1 MARKTLEE
9 RALEL
14 YEGYRARKDKDAY
27 AQRVIN
33 STLDPN
39 KSYNYND
46 LRTIDW
52 NSAVDNYYKNN
63 NVNSYYL
70 SRSDV
75 AGAIQDRIQQYNPTN
90 DKYFKQAT
98 DYLQGGKARRGSGI
112 TNFYDY
118 EKAYQEGKRGEEL
131 SKIYN
136 EAVGNASKYA
146 QSLWGRDADNALKNY
161 SNKIWDEGGYSEA
174 NVDRYRK
181 DLQDTGLFNDATIDA
196 LVEQFKFINPRP
208 QVSESD
214 YNQAKSD
221 FDIALEQY
229 AKDTYKNRDLS
240 ETNLSDII
248 KERAQQRN
256 NLIDLYSSKIAP
268 YETKQWSNAGIL
280 KAAENVANRASA
292 QNNQEESAKLGLIA
306 DALKQYGINTRTAAD
321 AERDYNYAYNEVQT
335 LTARKEELEEEN
347 ALLLNKRADIY
358 NNVAWTGNRPVEN
371 DISDI
376 DQKLQQNEEEL
387 TEVTKELANANND
400 LVSAGNENNNY
411 IALRRSSELDPN
423 GTLSYEQLLKRMEE
437 SGESYTIADS
447 MLLEDKITTESQA
460 EAEEARLKQLR
471 ESAATQKEKDEI
483 NSQRKK
489 ILDLKNVL
497 QIEKKYNPYKNSEDY
512 DTVVNDSILEAQR
525 KVDEY
530 NEYTENYDPS
540 KKPEWY
546 STDWDL
552 FLIVNGVNDTS
563 RLSYYDG
570 TFLGDK
576 SYATSGG
583 AAYDRVKYKDLPED
597 VKNMFNYIFKTK
609 GLYEA
614 SAYLRDVEK
623 SNDFQLSTTNKMIDY
638 LEKQAEEHPII
649 SSIESVGYNLGSGFG
664 FIEDT
669 YNKLTDTPI
678 NIYSPA
684 HSAAHSRDA
693 IRNTVAE
700 SLGDVGGTV
709 YQAGMG
715 IIDSAIPAVIGGAV
729 AAPLSAISGMSSA
742 AANSIVSTISSLFM
756 ASQSATSTVIQNKMA
771 GASDD
776 QAFLSGI
783 VSLIAETL
791 TEKVSLDLILKNP
804 ASSLKRIAR
813 NFGTEGSEELLSN
826 WINRIADNVING
838 DNSEFNRMYQ
848 EYIKNGDSYNQ
859 ALSKALLNMITEDAT
874 SFIAGGFGGMLIGG
888 SFDALNHST
897 NSYAGK
903 SLSTSEYN
911 TLVKYA
917 ENNNELSGLTDSK
930 SDVAKGQL
938 YYAVQNDITERLNRS
953 KDVDS
958 LKSDYDTLIK
968 EYGNG
973 TIGEMATRAYQNKL
987 ATFDKKSVGSFINS
1001 KLNKT
1006 SDIIKSAKASQ
1017 NEDIVKRAKAI
1028 ENSPT
1033 DEAVGDLYIRMNK
1046 QSQEAESEQQ
1056 IVRNSIQEYLYNS
1069 DEFKN
1074 SRQTEIDK
1082 ATNAIVK
1089 TINGNKLSKSE
1100 QAIISNSKTAAEIID
1115 QIKTNK
1121 GDIAADIQTKVSMRR
1136 YSGSNLDSSVGV
1148 ASIPVSTSK
1157 AKVNGVSTDIVQVTY
1172 GKNGQMNAVTTD
1184 GTTVP
1189 ISSVEFENETDTKL
1203 YSAAATYKDSAIS
1216 SAFIA
1221 GYNNTSYKTDVD
1233 VSDYKNEFDRYL
1245 NYGENLIPFEKAQIS
1260 DGKVTDDVAKLVY
1273 SIGYNKGAKSLK
1285 PGVNY
1290 AFEKASNQER
1300 FIRKIAKE
1308 TETQK
1313 IIDEIGKDLGVRII
1327 ITDSLPSDQG
1337 GLLSSIGS
1345 DEAIFI
1351 QYNANNG
1358 LIAVTFGHE
1367 IFHFLEQYNP
1377 KGTKELQ
1384 DIIIS
1389 HLKENG
1395 KYESL
1400 VSEASSAYKTQ
1411 EESVINKEIA
1421 ANSMF
1426 DVLNNKSLIKEIYKR
1441 NGESFYEKV
1450 ENEIGRFFNSLK
1462 KAINKLSGKNQTISA
1477 LKNDLDF
1484 LSNVREKFEEVYNEA
1499 RENKLSKPSQEQT
1512 VSGNVEYSKSRVPNI
1527 RNSDVKDFLDK
1538 KKIRNNIEKL
1548 LQDTRNID
1556 IQESRASIEKSARSI
1571 INNSGSKYNAETLA
1585 VQLESILINDELNTE
1600 GLIAEVSNLV
1610 ESVWNESESIYRST
1624 EAQEFLQDYKGKT
1637 IYVPENSIFGTAES
1651 LNEQFGK
1658 TFKFT
1663 SEKGN
1668 YDYNIS
1674 KFARDVES
1682 VVGSYVDSTE
1692 SNLSDMLNLIV
1703 NPEKEYGLSFLEF
1716 EKNKNEIDEAAM
1728 FRAID
1733 LITNSIKGKRSEYQN
1748 FKTYRNSYKEIEKL
1762 LTNNKFIDFEK
1773 RMIKN
1778 ARKEK
1783 TAALKTMSRISS
1795 ELRKRVEHKTKNG
1808 KEKYVLDGIQK
1819 PAENIIQVYDFITKN
1834 QSSINEAE
1842 FGRLY
1847 NLCDNLYKSLKDMEE
1862 DIYGLE
1868 SYEYSNLAETL
1879 KENVSKESGG
1889 YKYAGSFDEKGN
1901 AVIKPRPRRISDILS
1916 NEDVFIVQDL
1926 LSGIRKLDNDGKT
1939 VFLAGQRV
1947 DAVQSAVEI
1956 TNYLEGKRSNLAKVE
1971 LANRNAGISSI
1982 SGILNNSFV
1991 TPVYFFETLGP
2002 VGQKIFT
2009 DLSYAQEQVYFDI
2022 KQIEDFVKN
2031 VASKLDTKA
2040 INKVETYKIGKHEV
2054 KMTKK
2059 HIMYLYALGKRDA
2072 AKGKIARIDI
2082 KREKGSWLLDKVGLS
2097 TKVSAQ
2103 KGIDITSADIE
2114 KLSNKLS
2121 AEERAVADEMVQFMS
2136 TIGSSWGNEASMT
2149 MYGYKKFREKDYT
2162 PLISSDDE
2170 RPVKFKDLSQNAA
2183 ELLSGMYAI
2192 ENSGFTKKV
2201 TKSNGTYVVG
2211 DIFDIFVDHM
2221 TQMAIYHNMAPVIH
2235 NFNKIYNAMDVR
2247 NAGGK
2252 KIKTRISSQWGK
2264 HLYGSENNNADTYIK
2279 KLILN
2284 LNNVNTYYNEH
2295 AKLAQKVKASY
2306 VIGSI
2311 WVAAKQPLSYF
2322 KASYVLDNDVLA
2334 KAALLR
2340 MGKKEFEEAMQ
2351 YNGLALRKGKYGGYT
2366 TGKSRSI
2373 KESITMYSEGKA
2385 ERNIR
2390 KIYDALSYLTEKA
2403 DETTWGTIWYATKL
2417 QIEKD
2422 MPDLEVG
2429 SDQYFEAV
2437 SKKFSEVINKT
2448 QVVDTPLNRAQI
2460 RRSDSDIAQTFAM
2473 FADEV
2478 LVTYNIARNIVLG
2491 DTGKYTGK
2499 GAKAKAM
2506 ANFLASYALIAALE
2520 AAINAFRDTISDKDR
2535 VEWVF
2540 EGYLDNYIKNFAIG
2554 LIPDLPG
2561 LSQIVSAYQG
2571 FSNTPPD
2578 MVLYESI
2585 GKLLKKTTKTINDI
2599 AENRDDP
2606 EFNLGAEVWGGIG
2619 YGSTEILKIL
2629 ASFTG
2634 LPVSRWANDFEA
2646 VMDSIFISVGLMPLG
2661 VELNSSRVALAV
2673 DKEKFGTAKRYI
2685 DEILQKNEEE
2695 KNKYRKVSNS
2705 EIKGNI
2711 RSSITRKVKEKYIDY
2726 VKSGE
2731 LDKANKL
2738 KEDLKRL
2745 DIGYKN
2751 SDFSDWIKE
2760 YDKEQEKKRKE
2771 KEEDERLKNEG

>member
-14 YEGYRARKDKDAY
+14 YEGYRARKDKDAH

-33 STLDPN
+33 SVLEPN

-63 NVNSYYL
+63 NANSYYL
-70 SRSDV
+70 SRSEL
-75 AGAIQDRIQQYNPTN
+75 AGAIQDRINQYNPIN

-118 EKAYQEGKRGEEL
+118 EKAYQEGKTGEEL

-146 QSLWGRDADNALKNY
+146 QSLWGRDADNALNNY

-196 LVEQFKFINPRP
+196 LVEQFKLINPRP
-208 QVSESD
+208 QVSKSD

-280 KAAENVANRASA
+280 KAAENVASRANA
-292 QNNQEESAKLGLIA
+292 QNNQEEAAKLGLIA
-306 DALKQYGINTRTAAD
+306 DALKQYGINTRTGAD
-321 AERDYNYAYNEVQT
+321 IEKSYENAYNTVQT
-335 LTARKEELEEEN
+335 LTARKEELEKEIKTL
-347 ALLLNKRADIY
+347 ANKR
-358 NNVAWTGNRPVEN
+358 
-371 DISDI
+371 
-376 DQKLQQNEEEL
+376 QNERMNTGMYASLDSQIQKASEEHA
-387 TEVTKELANANND
+387 EVTRALASANND

-423 GTLSYEQLLKRMEE
+423 GALSYEQLLKRMEE

-447 MLLEDKITTESQA
+447 MLLADKITTESQIDA
-460 EAEEARLKQLR
+460 EVDRLK
-471 ESAATQKEKDEI
+471 AIKKNANTQADKDAIDEQI
-483 NSQRKK
+483 YWIEGQ
-489 ILDLKNVL
+489 KNVL
-497 QIEKKYNPYKNSEDY
+497 KVQKKTEEVKKQTDYSAEIEGINEDIISKSSIFESAFAESGRTGTLMDRVQVYSRMGLMGEQWYNDDYILLFAINGIEDAQNLYDTDIANYGYYETKNVPDDVRNTFNYLFYKNGPEEAKEYWEYFKNSPERKQFVTEVMVTDAAEFSGEHPFRAWLSDRLTMLPRVGESVVSLVTGNATDPYSSANALSQTVAAHEQGVY
-512 DTVVNDSILEAQR
+512 DTYGSGWGLLYSGAGSVADMAQAAAIGAGAG
-525 KVDEY
+525 KVA
-530 NEYTENYDPS
+530 S
-540 KKPEWY
+540 
-546 STDWDL
+546 
-552 FLIVNGVNDTS
+552 
-563 RLSYYDG
+563 LSG
-570 TFLGDK
+570 
-576 SYATSGG
+576 
-583 AAYDRVKYKDLPED
+583 
-597 VKNMFNYIFKTK
+597 
-609 GLYEA
+609 A
-614 SAYLRDVEK
+614 SAKTATAVQK
-623 SNDFQLSTTNKMIDY
+623 AVTTAVQVVPGMATTITEQKKVGASDA
-638 LEKQAEEHPII
+638 QAI
-649 SSIESVGYNLGSGFG
+649 
-664 FIEDT
+664 
-669 YNKLTDTPI
+669 
-678 NIYSPA
+678 A
-684 HSAAHSRDA
+684 
-693 IRNTVAE
+693 
-700 SLGDVGGTV
+700 
-709 YQAGMG
+709 MG
-715 IIDSAIPAVIGGAV
+715 IIT
-729 AAPLSAISGMSSA
+729 A
-742 AANSIVSTISSLFM
+742 AAEI
-756 ASQSATSTVIQNKMA
+756 
-771 GASDD
+771 
-776 QAFLSGI
+776 
-783 VSLIAETL
+783 L
-791 TEKVSLDLILKNP
+791 TESYSIDLILKNP
-804 ASSLKRIAR
+804 ASALKRVPR
-813 NFGTEGSEELLSN
+813 NFFAEGSEEVFSN
-826 WINRIADNVING
+826 WFTRIADSIING
-838 DNSEFNRMYQ
+838 DNSEFERTYRQ
-848 EYIKNGDSYNQ
+848 AVLNGSSNSDALSQ
-859 ALSKALLNMITEDAT
+859 ALLGMMQEDAV
-874 SFIAGGFGGMLIGG
+874 SLIVGGVGG
-888 SFDALNHST
+888 SAMGGVFDVASHGT
-897 NSYAGK
+897 NAYAGK

-917 ENNNELSGLTDSK
+917 ENNNKLSGLTDSK
-930 SDVAKGQL
+930 SDVAKGRL

-1074 SRQTEIDK
+1074 SRQAEIDK

-1100 QAIISNSKTAAEIID
+1100 QAIISNSNTASEIID

-1157 AKVNGVSTDIVQVTY
+1157 AKVNGVSADIVQVTY

-1189 ISSVEFENETDTKL
+1189 ISSVEFENETDAKL

-1308 TETQK
+1308 PGTQK

-1389 HLKENG
+1389 HLKEKG

-1400 VSEASSAYKTQ
+1400 ASEASSAYKTQ

-1499 RENKLSKPSQEQT
+1499 RENKLSKPSQAET

-1548 LQDTRNID
+1548 FQDTRNID

-1585 VQLESILINDELNTE
+1585 VQLESILLNDELNADS
-1600 GLIAEVSNLV
+1600 LIAEVSNLV

-1879 KENVSKESGG
+1879 KENVSKESGD
-1889 YKYAGSFDEKGN
+1889 YKYVDSFDEKGN
-1901 AVIKPRPRRISDILS
+1901 AVIKPKPRRISDILS

-1926 LSGIRKLDNDGKT
+1926 LSGIRKLDNDGKS

-1947 DAVQSAVEI
+1947 DAIQSAVEI

-2022 KQIEDFVKN
+2022 KQIEDFVEN

-2136 TIGSSWGNEASMT
+2136 TIGASWGNEASIA
-2149 MYGYKKFREKDYT
+2149 MYGYKKFREKNYIS
-2162 PLISSDDE
+2162 LISSDDE
-2170 RPVKFKDLSQNAA
+2170 RPVKFKDLSQNAS

-2201 TKSNGTYVVG
+2201 TKSSGTYVVG

-2264 HLYGSENNNADTYIK
+2264 HLYGSESNNADTYIK

-2340 MGKKEFEEAMQ
+2340 IGKKEFEEAMQ

-2506 ANFLASYALIAALE
+2506 ANFLASYVLIAALE

-2585 GKLLKKTTKTINDI
+2585 GKLLKKTAKTINDI

-2606 EFNLGAEVWGGIG
+2606 EFNLGAEIWGGIG

-2634 LPVSRWANDFEA
+2634 LPVSRWSNDIES
-2646 VMDSIFISVGLMPLG
+2646 VIDSVFISIGFMPLG

-2760 YDKEQEKKRKE
+2760 YDKEQEMKRKE

>member
-14 YEGYRARKDKDAY
+14 YEGYRARKDKDAH

-33 STLDPN
+33 SALEPN

-70 SRSDV
+70 SRSEL
-75 AGAIQDRIQQYNPTN
+75 AGAVQDRIQKYNPIN

-118 EKAYQEGKRGEEL
+118 EKAYQEGKTGEEL

-146 QSLWGRDADNALKNY
+146 QSLWGRDADNALNNY

-181 DLQDTGLFNDATIDA
+181 DLQGTGLFNDAKIDA
-196 LVEQFKFINPRP
+196 LVEQFKLINPRP

-280 KAAENVANRASA
+280 KAAENVASRANA
-292 QNNQEESAKLGLIA
+292 QENQEESIKLGLIA
-306 DALKQYGINTRTAAD
+306 RALEQYGINTRTAAD
-321 AERDYNYAYNEVQT
+321 AERDYNYAYNTVQT

-358 NNVAWTGNRPVEN
+358 NNVAWTGNGPVEN

-376 DQKLQQNEEEL
+376 DQKLQQNEEDL
-387 TEVTKELANANND
+387 TEVTKELAIANND
-400 LVSAGNENNNY
+400 LESSSMERENREAQRFAVEY
-411 IALRRSSELDPN
+411 DPN
-423 GTLSYEQLLKRMEE
+423 GTLRYDQLLKYVEE
-437 SGESYTIADS
+437 NGDSYFGAA
-447 MLLEDKITTESQA
+447 EDVYLQSKITDSEQAKKEIDRLKEKEKNASSDEEKERIRLARQDAEDLRTEVDFQKKYAHIEDRPDYENIVSEA
-460 EAEEARLKQLR
+460 KKEAEEKG
-471 ESAATQKEKDEI
+471 KD
-483 NSQRKK
+483 
-489 ILDLKNVL
+489 
-497 QIEKKYNPYKNSEDY
+497 
-512 DTVVNDSILEAQR
+512 
-525 KVDEY
+525 VDEY
-530 NEYTENYDPS
+530 SKDGSRPSWYNYKD
-540 KKPEWY
+540 WY
-546 STDWDL
+546 R
-552 FLIVNGVNDTS
+552 FLLVNGTS
-563 RLSYYDG
+563 EDISNQYEQDN
-570 TFLGDK
+570 LGAPGK
-576 SYATSGG
+576 
-583 AAYDRVKYKDLPED
+583 AYTYRDLPEE
-597 VKNMFNYIFKTK
+597 VINNFNYLFKTE
-609 GLYEA
+609 GIE
-614 SAYLRDVEK
+614 SAEEYLKMLGETNSFLEYNTK
-623 SNDFQLSTTNKMIDY
+623 KMSKILSD
-638 LEKQAEEHPII
+638 QAKEHPIASSI
-649 SSIESVGYNLGSGFG
+649 SSIVYAQQKGYGAAENIGKFLRGEQMQEYSVGNSYSYANDALISSVAEELDKNWFNGAGKIYSGVMSAVNQVITLAAGSLVATPLSVGSGVVTSVMSK
-664 FIEDT
+664 IAS
-669 YNKLTDTPI
+669 KLPMM
-678 NIYSPA
+678 
-684 HSAAHSRDA
+684 
-693 IRNTVAE
+693 
-700 SLGDVGGTV
+700 L
-709 YQAGMG
+709 
-715 IIDSAIPAVIGGAV
+715 
-729 AAPLSAISGMSSA
+729 MS
-742 AANSIVSTISSLFM
+742 
-756 ASQSATSTVIQNKMA
+756 SQSATDVIIRNKQK
-771 GASDD
+771 GATDT
-776 QAFLSGI
+776 QAFSMGI
-783 VSLIAETL
+783 ITFIAEAL
-791 TEKVSLDLILKNP
+791 SESFSVEKVLKAP
-804 ASSLKRIAR
+804 GSFLKRLGEGFLAE
-813 NFGTEGSEELLSN
+813 GTEEVVSN
-826 WINRIADNVING
+826 WISRLADSIVNR
-838 DNSEFNRMYQ
+838 DNSDFQR
-848 EYIKNGDSYNQ
+848 EYKEQIKNGATETEALTATFLSMLGEDLESFFAGGVMGSLFRGSYD
-859 ALSKALLNMITEDAT
+859 LLNYSVVSQT
-874 SFIAGGFGGMLIGG
+874 G
-888 SFDALNHST
+888 S
-897 NSYAGK
+897 
-903 SLSTSEYN
+903 SLSQPEYESM
-911 TLVKYA
+911 VHYA
-917 ENNNELSGLTDSK
+917 ENSK
-930 SDVAKGQL
+930 NLDTMAKDKGNFAKGQL

-973 TIGEMATRAYQNKL
+973 TIGEIATRAYQNKL

-1033 DEAVGDLYIRMNK
+1033 DEAIGDLYIRMNK

-1148 ASIPVSTSK
+1148 ASIPISTTK

-1189 ISSVEFENETDTKL
+1189 VSSVEFENETDAKL
-1203 YSAAATYKDSAIS
+1203 YSTAATYKDPAIS

-1260 DGKVTDDVAKLVY
+1260 DGKVTEDVAKLVY

-1308 TETQK
+1308 PETQK

-1337 GLLSSIGS
+1337 GLLSAIDS
-1345 DEAIFI
+1345 DDVIFI

-1367 IFHFLEQYNP
+1367 IFHFLERYNA
-1377 KGTKELQ
+1377 KGAKELQ
-1384 DIIIS
+1384 DIIIN

-1400 VSEASSAYKTQ
+1400 ASEASSAYKTQ
-1411 EESVINKEIA
+1411 EESVINREIA

-1450 ENEIGRFFNSLK
+1450 ENEIGRFFNSMK

-1484 LSNVREKFEEVYNEA
+1484 LSNIREKFEEVYNEA
-1499 RENKLSKPSQEQT
+1499 RENKLSNTGQTET

-1527 RNSDVKDFLDK
+1527 RNSDVKDFLNK
-1538 KKIRNNIEKL
+1538 KKIRNRIEKL
-1548 LQDTRNID
+1548 FQDIRNVD
-1556 IQESRASIEKSARSI
+1556 IREVRSSIEKSVRRI
-1571 INNSGSKYNAETLA
+1571 INNSGSKYNPETLA
-1585 VQLESILINDELNTE
+1585 IQLESILLNDELNAD

-1716 EKNKNEIDEAAM
+1716 EKNRNEIDEAAM

-1889 YKYAGSFDEKGN
+1889 YKYADSFDEKGN
-1901 AVIKPRPRRISDILS
+1901 AVIKPKPRSISDILS

-1926 LSGIRKLDNDGKT
+1926 LSGIRKLDNDGKS

-2149 MYGYKKFREKDYT
+2149 MYGYKKFREKNYIS
-2162 PLISSDDE
+2162 LISSDDE
-2170 RPVKFKDLSQNAA
+2170 RPVKFKDLSQNAS

-2340 MGKKEFEEAMQ
+2340 IGKKEFEEAMQ
-2351 YNGLALRKGKYGGYT
+2351 YNGLALRKGKYGGYN

-2373 KESITMYSEGKA
+2373 KESITMYSDGKA

-2448 QVVDTPLNRAQI
+2448 QVVDTPLNRAQV
-2460 RRSDSDIAQTFAM
+2460 RRSDSDAVQFLAM
-2473 FADEV
+2473 FSDEI

-2506 ANFLASYALIAALE
+2506 ANFLSSYVLMAALA

-2540 EGYLDNYIKNFAIG
+2540 EGYLDNYIKNFAIE

-2606 EFNLGAEVWGGIG
+2606 EFNLGAEIWGGIG

-2634 LPVSRWANDFEA
+2634 LPVSRWSNDIES
-2646 VMDSIFISVGLMPLG
+2646 VIDSVFISIGFMPLG

-2731 LDKANKL
+2731 LDKANEL
-2738 KEDLKRL
+2738 KENLKRL

-2760 YDKEQEKKRKE
+2760 YDKEQEVKRKE

>member
-14 YEGYRARKDKDAY
+14 YEGYRARKDKDAH

-33 STLDPN
+33 SALEPN

-46 LRTIDW
+46 LRTMDW
-52 NSAVDNYYKNN
+52 NSAIDNYYKNN
-63 NVNSYYL
+63 NANSYYV
-70 SRSDV
+70 SRSEL
-75 AGAIQDRIQQYNPTN
+75 AGAVQDRIQKYNPIN

-118 EKAYQEGKRGEEL
+118 EKAYQEGKTGEEL

-146 QSLWGRDADNALKNY
+146 QSLWGRDADNALNNY

-181 DLQDTGLFNDATIDA
+181 DLQGTGLFNDAKIDA
-196 LVEQFKFINPRP
+196 LVEQFKLINPRP

-280 KAAENVANRASA
+280 KAAENVASRANA
-292 QNNQEESAKLGLIA
+292 QENQEESIKLGLIA
-306 DALKQYGINTRTAAD
+306 RALEQYGINTRTAAD
-321 AERDYNYAYNEVQT
+321 AERDYNYAYNTVQT
-335 LTARKEELEEEN
+335 LTARK
-347 ALLLNKRADIY
+347 
-358 NNVAWTGNRPVEN
+358 
-371 DISDI
+371 
-376 DQKLQQNEEEL
+376 EEL

-400 LVSAGNENNNY
+400 LEKLENENNNH
-411 IALRRSSELDPN
+411 IALKRLSELDPN
-423 GTLSYEQLLKRMEE
+423 GVLSYEQLLKRMEE

-447 MLLEDKITTESQA
+447 MLLADKITTESQA
-460 EAEEARLKQLR
+460 EEERKRLNTLKKELT
-471 ESAATQKEKDEI
+471 SDKEKKSVEELINNATLIKKEI
-483 NSQRKK
+483 GFKKVQSKYDYASESEDFEKVTKAAKEKMQKK
-489 ILDLKNVL
+489 ILEAELFFDANPVKASMINSSAELSGKP
-497 QIEKKYNPYKNSEDY
+497 IEGLEWYNSEWK
-512 DTVVNDSILEAQR
+512 TALA
-525 KVDEY
+525 
-530 NEYTENYDPS
+530 
-540 KKPEWY
+540 
-546 STDWDL
+546 
-552 FLIVNGVNDTS
+552 VNGSDMAQANEAGYVDVTKENS
-563 RLSYYDG
+563 
-570 TFLGDK
+570 K
-576 SYATSGG
+576 YA
-583 AAYDRVKYKDLPED
+583 KLPNE
-597 VKNMFNYIFKTK
+597 V
-609 GLYEA
+609 
-614 SAYLRDVEK
+614 V
-623 SNDFQLSTTNKMIDY
+623 
-638 LEKQAEEHPII
+638 
-649 SSIESVGYNLGSGFG
+649 
-664 FIEDT
+664 DT
-669 YNKLTDTPI
+669 YNYILFTDGVEKANQYLSDIEETEYFNDVI
-678 NIYSPA
+678 AREGVLSKSEDLA
-684 HSAAHSRDA
+684 RDRPVTA
-693 IRNTVAE
+693 SIQSVAE
-700 SLGDVGGTV
+700 NLKSGAGIFDSVYSKITDQPIDIYKDVYLPSQMSTHMRGAVAENLGDVGGTI
-709 YQAGMG
+709 YQAGMS
-715 IIDSAIPAVIGGAV
+715 IIDSVIPVVIGGAIS
-729 AAPLSAISGMSSA
+729 APLSAAAGLSA
-742 AANSIVSTISSLFM
+742 ATINSIVSTTTSLFM
-756 ASQSATSTVIQNKMA
+756 ASQSATSTIIQNKIA

-776 QAFLSGI
+776 QALLAGI
-783 VSLIAETL
+783 VSFVAETL
-791 TEKVSLDLILKNP
+791 TEKFSLDLILKNP

-826 WINRIADNVING
+826 WINRIADNMING

-859 ALSKALLNMITEDAT
+859 ALSKAILNMITEDAT

-888 SFDALNHST
+888 SFDALNHSA
-897 NSYAGK
+897 NSNAGK

-917 ENNNELSGLTDSK
+917 ENNNELSGLIDSK
-930 SDVAKGQL
+930 SDVAKGRL

-958 LKSDYDTLIK
+958 LKADYDTLIK

-1033 DEAVGDLYIRMNK
+1033 DEAIGDLYIRMNK

-1100 QAIISNSKTAAEIID
+1100 QAIVSNSKTVAEIID

-1136 YSGSNLDSSVGV
+1136 YSRSNLDSSVGV

-1308 TETQK
+1308 PETRK
-1313 IIDEIGKDLGVRII
+1313 IIDEIGKDLGIRII
-1327 ITDSLPSDQG
+1327 VTDSLPSDQG
-1337 GLLSSIGS
+1337 GLLSAIDS
-1345 DEAIFI
+1345 DDVIFI

-1367 IFHFLEQYNP
+1367 IFHFLERYNA
-1377 KGTKELQ
+1377 KGAKELQ
-1384 DIIIS
+1384 DIIIN

-1400 VSEASSAYKTQ
+1400 ASEASSAYKTQ

-1484 LSNVREKFEEVYNEA
+1484 LSNIREKFEEVYNEA
-1499 RENKLSKPSQEQT
+1499 RENKLSNTGQTET

-1527 RNSDVKDFLDK
+1527 RNSDVKDFLNK
-1538 KKIRNNIEKL
+1538 KKIRNRIEKL
-1548 LQDTRNID
+1548 FQDIRNVD
-1556 IQESRASIEKSARSI
+1556 IREVRSSIEKSVRRI
-1571 INNSGSKYNAETLA
+1571 INNSGSKYNPETLA
-1585 VQLESILINDELNTE
+1585 IQLESILLNDELNAD

-1716 EKNKNEIDEAAM
+1716 EKNKNEIDEAAI

-1733 LITNSIKGKRSEYQN
+1733 LITDSISGKRSEYQN

-1808 KEKYVLDGIQK
+1808 KEKYVLDEIQK
-1819 PAENIIQVYDFITKN
+1819 AAENIIQVYDLITKN

-1842 FGRLY
+1842 FDRLY

-1889 YKYAGSFDEKGN
+1889 YKYADSFDEKGN

-1956 TNYLEGKRSNLAKVE
+1956 TNYLERKRSNLAKVE

-2170 RPVKFKDLSQNAA
+2170 RPVKFKDLSQNAS
-2183 ELLSGMYAI
+2183 ELRSGMYAI

-2322 KASYVLDNDVLA
+2322 KASYVLDNDVLG

-2340 MGKKEFEEAMQ
+2340 IGKKEFEEAMQ

-2448 QVVDTPLNRAQI
+2448 QVVDTPLNRAQV
-2460 RRSDSDIAQTFAM
+2460 RRSDSDAVQFLAM
-2473 FADEV
+2473 FSDEI

-2506 ANFLASYALIAALE
+2506 ANFLSSYVLMAALA

-2540 EGYLDNYIKNFAIG
+2540 EGYLDNYIKNFAIE

-2606 EFNLGAEVWGGIG
+2606 EFNLGAEIWGGIG

-2634 LPVSRWANDFEA
+2634 LPVSRWSNDIES
-2646 VMDSIFISVGLMPLG
+2646 VIDSVFISIGFMPLG

-2731 LDKANKL
+2731 LDKANEL
-2738 KEDLKRL
+2738 KENLKRL

-2760 YDKEQEKKRKE
+2760 YDKEQEVKRKE

>member
-1 MARKTLEE
+1 MTRKTLEG

-14 YEGYRARKDKDAY
+14 YEGYRARKDKDAH

-146 QSLWGRDADNALKNY
+146 QSLWDRDADNALNNY

-196 LVEQFKFINPRP
+196 LVEQFKLINPRP
-208 QVSESD
+208 PVSESD

-358 NNVAWTGNRPVEN
+358 NNVAWTGNGPVEN

-400 LVSAGNENNNY
+400 LESSSMERENREAQRFAVEY
-411 IALRRSSELDPN
+411 DPN
-423 GTLSYEQLLKRMEE
+423 GTLRYDQLLKYVEE
-437 SGESYTIADS
+437 NGDSYFGAA
-447 MLLEDKITTESQA
+447 EDVYLQSKITDSEQAKKEIDRLKEKEKNASSDEEKERIRLARQDAEDLRTEVDFQKKYA
-460 EAEEARLKQLR
+460 HIEDRPDYEKIVTEAKKEAEEKG
-471 ESAATQKEKDEI
+471 KD
-483 NSQRKK
+483 
-489 ILDLKNVL
+489 
-497 QIEKKYNPYKNSEDY
+497 
-512 DTVVNDSILEAQR
+512 
-525 KVDEY
+525 VDEY
-530 NEYTENYDPS
+530 SKDGSRPSWYNYKD
-540 KKPEWY
+540 WY
-546 STDWDL
+546 R
-552 FLIVNGVNDTS
+552 FLLVNGTS
-563 RLSYYDG
+563 EDISNQYEQDNLG
-570 TFLGDK
+570 TPGK
-576 SYATSGG
+576 
-583 AAYDRVKYKDLPED
+583 AYTYRDLPEE
-597 VKNMFNYIFKTK
+597 VINNFNYLFKTE
-609 GLYEA
+609 GIE
-614 SAYLRDVEK
+614 SAEEYLKMLGETNSFLEYNTK
-623 SNDFQLSTTNKMIDY
+623 KMSKILSD
-638 LEKQAEEHPII
+638 QAKEHPIASSI
-649 SSIESVGYNLGSGFG
+649 SSIVYAQQKGYGAAENIGKFLRGEQMQEYSVGNSYSYANDALVSSVAEELDKNWFNGAGKIYSGVMSAVNQVITLAAGSLVATPLSVGSGVVTSVMSK
-664 FIEDT
+664 IAS
-669 YNKLTDTPI
+669 KLPMM
-678 NIYSPA
+678 
-684 HSAAHSRDA
+684 
-693 IRNTVAE
+693 
-700 SLGDVGGTV
+700 L
-709 YQAGMG
+709 
-715 IIDSAIPAVIGGAV
+715 
-729 AAPLSAISGMSSA
+729 MS
-742 AANSIVSTISSLFM
+742 
-756 ASQSATSTVIQNKMA
+756 SQSATDVIIRNKQK
-771 GASDD
+771 GATDT
-776 QAFLSGI
+776 QAFSMGI
-783 VSLIAETL
+783 ITFIAEAL
-791 TEKVSLDLILKNP
+791 SESFSVEKVLKAP
-804 ASSLKRIAR
+804 GSFLKRLGEGFLAE
-813 NFGTEGSEELLSN
+813 GTEEVVSN
-826 WINRIADNVING
+826 WISRLADSIVNR
-838 DNSEFNRMYQ
+838 DNSDFQR
-848 EYIKNGDSYNQ
+848 EYKEQIKNGATETEALTATFLSMLGEDLESFFAGGVMGSLFRGSYD
-859 ALSKALLNMITEDAT
+859 LLNYSVVSQT
-874 SFIAGGFGGMLIGG
+874 G
-888 SFDALNHST
+888 S
-897 NSYAGK
+897 
-903 SLSTSEYN
+903 SLSQPEYESM
-911 TLVKYA
+911 VHYA
-917 ENNNELSGLTDSK
+917 ENSK
-930 SDVAKGQL
+930 NLDTMAKDKGNFAKGQL

-958 LKSDYDTLIK
+958 LKADYDNLIK

-1033 DEAVGDLYIRMNK
+1033 DEAIGDLYIRMNK

-1074 SRQTEIDK
+1074 SRQAEIDK

-1136 YSGSNLDSSVGV
+1136 YSRSNLDSSVGV

-1308 TETQK
+1308 PETQK

-1400 VSEASSAYKTQ
+1400 ASEASSAYKTQ

-1585 VQLESILINDELNTE
+1585 VQLESILIDDELNTD

-1674 KFARDVES
+1674 KFVRDVES

-1808 KEKYVLDGIQK
+1808 KEKYVLDEIQK
-1819 PAENIIQVYDFITKN
+1819 AAENIIQVYDLITKN

-1842 FGRLY
+1842 FDRLY

-1879 KENVSKESGG
+1879 RENVSKESGG
-1889 YKYAGSFDEKGN
+1889 YKYADSFDEKGN

-1926 LSGIRKLDNDGKT
+1926 LSGIRKLDNDGKS

-2054 KMTKK
+2054 NMTKK

-2170 RPVKFKDLSQNAA
+2170 RPVKFKDLSQNAS

-2264 HLYGSENNNADTYIK
+2264 HLYGSESNNADTYIK
-2279 KLILN
+2279 RLILN

-2340 MGKKEFEEAMQ
+2340 IGKKEFEEAMQ

-2506 ANFLASYALIAALE
+2506 ANFLASYVLIAALE

-2606 EFNLGAEVWGGIG
+2606 EFNSGAEIWGGIG

-2695 KNKYRKVSNS
+2695 KNKYRKVSSS

-2760 YDKEQEKKRKE
+2760 YDKEQEMKRKE